1 MEPYQKLTSICKAM
15 SDPTRIQILDMLS
28 CGKMCACEILQGLQ
42 ISQSTLS
49 HHMKVLISCQLV
61 IGEKKATWIHYSLN
75 REKISEFHK
84 LITAITEP
92 KDECICNISSKAVSE
107 KSIK

>member
-15 SDPTRIQILDMLS
+15 SDPTRILIIDMLS
-28 CGKMCACEILQGLQ
+28 CGKMCACEILKGLQ
-42 ISQSTLS
+42 INQSTLS

-61 IGEKKATWIHYSLN
+61 IGEKKAIWMHYSLN
-75 REKISEFHK
+75 RETFAEFHK

-92 KDECICNISSKAVSE
+92 KDECICNISYKAVSGE
-107 KSIK
+107 RIK